1 MFGNSKNLPRGGK
14 RNGGTFRYRPKGL
27 QASDPPISER
37 ELNSY
42 GLYVQKPHQIIADQ
56 MNGGLDYLDWEDLR
70 AIDLARESRQHFE
83 MSLKLEK
90 ENEDLKA
97 ENQRL
102 RDELELL
109 KHQQSNP
116 PSSGRKSAFIDVDVI
131 TQIPATKRL
140 RMMHDFFRKTRL
152 FFILL
157 DTFNQI
163 LKHRCNID
171 DSEVEGGGSVLR
183 KIFELVTSTGA
194 DIHENSLTIPD
205 LDFKVHCSKE
215 QFDEFA
221 NKVGEWAFENKLNF
235 PNTHFIIGEMRKFTS
250 KKPMPNGQMVEYDK
264 FTIQI
269 IDLSIKEKFMVDIMN
284 LDGSIVLP
292 CDWTP
297 NSIVFSPTHGIYTKD
312 PLKPHATSDFL
323 GVIRD
328 IMNRSARCMTTVEK
342 GIWKFDSY
350 NSVLFLFRGIKM
362 KNAGYTMYGGPIIE
376 YDTCPIILEDDAAC
390 VRLTGCNCKSRDGK
404 SIPYTISISACVDL
418 YDSKRCPNC
427 RGIFKNFQCSDPFPK
442 EKSRDPFSLAIQ
454 TKEKPSE
461 SEVLALRESV
471 SKMSENYSFSFKF
484 SDSLTNALQKLS
496 LFSRRIYG
504 DEVDQG
510 FDHAI
515 MQENAIVSPA
525 PVSRSVSQMRSGG
538 GAASPVPES
547 QIRSGSGAASSVPAR
562 IHRYYDSSSD
572 DDFGI
577 IDLHYILRGS

>member
-1 MFGNSKNLPRGGK
+1 
-14 RNGGTFRYRPKGL
+14 
-27 QASDPPISER
+27 
-37 ELNSY
+37 
-42 GLYVQKPHQIIADQ
+42 
-56 MNGGLDYLDWEDLR
+56 
-70 AIDLARESRQHFE
+70 
-83 MSLKLEK
+83 
-90 ENEDLKA
+90 
-97 ENQRL
+97 
-102 RDELELL
+102 
-109 KHQQSNP
+109 
-116 PSSGRKSAFIDVDVI
+116 
-131 TQIPATKRL
+131 
-140 RMMHDFFRKTRL
+140 
-152 FFILL
+152 
-157 DTFNQI
+157 
-163 LKHRCNID
+163 
-171 DSEVEGGGSVLR
+171 
-183 KIFELVTSTGA
+183 
-194 DIHENSLTIPD
+194 
-205 LDFKVHCSKE
+205 
-215 QFDEFA
+215 
-221 NKVGEWAFENKLNF
+221 
-235 PNTHFIIGEMRKFTS
+235 
-250 KKPMPNGQMVEYDK
+250 
-264 FTIQI
+264 
-269 IDLSIKEKFMVDIMN
+269 
-284 LDGSIVLP
+284 
-292 CDWTP
+292 
-297 NSIVFSPTHGIYTKD
+297 
-312 PLKPHATSDFL
+312 
-323 GVIRD
+323 
-328 IMNRSARCMTTVEK
+328 MTTVEK